1 MPENRDEGRSR
12 TYESA
17 SLTLLTIATA
27 LLAAMLFVADVPT
40 ILNPVS
46 EVDGN
51 GNQTTDTNPS
61 SSADTDDS
69 PPTPQGD
76 QTSKTE
82 DNAGSSSS
90 SNTLAAGVAM
100 IALAAYA
107 PLALATTYAVMHEG
121 QNSRETER
129 RKKIATQSAFGLFL
143 FTTLIGALTLIINIT
158 LAVV

>member
-46 EVDGN
+46 EVYGN
-51 GNQTTDTNPS
+51 GNQTADSNPS
-61 SSADTDDS
+61 SSADTNDS

-76 QTSKTE
+76 QTGKTE
-82 DNAGSSSS
+82 DNAGSRSS
-90 SNTLAAGVAM
+90 SNTLAAGVAI

-107 PLALATTYAVMHEG
+107 PLALATTYAVIHEG

-129 RKKIATQSAFGLFL
+129 RNLDFTQKLGE
-143 FTTLIGALTLIINIT
+143 I
-158 LAVV
+158 